1 VYRLTY
7 NDDVA
12 IICETAH
19 QIPFLLDLGKIV
31 KQSSLSE
38 FRPIA
43 RKLRKHRDYGFPFH
57 SGYRSSDRDLEGAGP
72 SAPKEPDGTMF
83 FSRGCKGLQPSR
95 SIASKPAE
103 GKISIWMRKRK
114 RGAWRLPVK
123 GKGLSPV
130 YSQPARS
137 AHPAGSPLF
146 GSKINRCAGCRVSKS
161 NILTSEPASAS
172 KELLPIA
179 PRSQLSSMNHRTE
192 V

>member
-1 VYRLTY
+1 MLSKARQANFVLLLESFASIVIMVFLFIAAIEVLT
-7 NDDVA
+7 
-12 IICETAH
+12 ET
-19 QIPFLLDLGKIV
+19 
-31 KQSSLSE
+31 
-38 FRPIA
+38 
-43 RKLRKHRDYGFPFH
+43 
-57 SGYRSSDRDLEGAGP
+57 LEGAGP
-72 SAPKEPDGTMF
+72 SAPREPDGTMF

-123 GKGLSPV
+123 GRGLSPV

-137 AHPAGSPLF
+137 AHPAGSPVF
-146 GSKINRCAGCRVSKS
+146 GSKINRCARCRVSKS

-179 PRSQLSSMNHRTE
+179 PRSQLSSMNRRTE